1 VSRWRRRFGVTAV
14 AVVAVLGAAKVVVE
28 LRDQVDPVD
37 LDALAEDFAGSAS
50 ATGEGGPEEP
60 GTGTGGPEDLPVGLW
75 SYAATGS
82 EYIDILGG
90 PLHEF
95 PPLVAQGVTDTA
107 CGQSITVQ
115 LFEQRYDTLE
125 LCRDD
130 QGALVLDRFET
141 RHEFV
146 GIVDVT
152 VTEGCA
158 PIRFWWKG
166 IEADAGSEPTSV
178 ECTAVGDM
186 SGEVGATV
194 TREVVGVEPVEV
206 DGAPL
211 DAVRVRLTSTVGT
224 PADPTHGT
232 YDGEFWFGVDDGVIL
247 RRTLDARV
255 EASTPLGNIG
265 FEETFDIVATS
276 TEPRAG

>member
-1 VSRWRRRFGVTAV
+1 M
-14 AVVAVLGAAKVVVE
+14 VAVLGAAKVVVE

-37 LDALAEDFAGSAS
+37 LDALADDFEES
-50 ATGEGGPEEP
+50 ATADTAPEEQ
-60 GTGTGGPEDLPVGLW
+60 GAGTGGPEDLPVGLW

-95 PPLVAQGVTDTA
+95 PPVVAQGVTDTA
-107 CGQSITVQ
+107 CGQSIKVQ
-115 LFEQRYDTLE
+115 LFEQRHDILD

-130 QGALVLDRFET
+130 RGALIFDRFET

-158 PIRFWWKG
+158 PIRVWWNG
-166 IEADAGSEPTSV
+166 IEQDAGGEPTSV

-186 SGEVGATV
+186 SGEVGATI
-194 TREVVGVEPVEV
+194 TQEVVGLEAVEV
-206 DGAPL
+206 DGAPV
-211 DAVRVRLTSTVGT
+211 DAVRVRLASTVGT

-232 YDGEFWFGVDDGVIL
+232 YEGELWFGVDDGVIL
-247 RRTLDARV
+247 RRTLEAKV

-265 FEETFDIVATS
+265 FEEAFDIVATS